1 MNNILD
7 MVDGLKNLAISKKIV
22 ISTAES
28 CTGGL
33 ISKYLTDLPG
43 SSNFYN
49 SSIIVYSNNSKINL
63 LNVNPKTL
71 LEFGA
76 VSEEVVKE
84 MSKGLLEVTRSNIAI
99 AISGIM
105 SPDSD
110 DTDKDVGT
118 LWICVRS
125 KDKEK
130 ASKFYLKS
138 NDRSM
143 NREHAAEIAIKSL
156 YDFIKQL

>member
-1 MNNILD
+1 

>member
-156 YDFIKQL
+156 YDFINQL

>member
-1 MNNILD
+1 MSNILD

-33 ISKYLTDLPG
+33 ISKYLTDLP
-43 SSNFYN
+43 SSSDFYN

-71 LEFGA
+71 SEFGA

-99 AISGIM
+99 AVSGIM
-105 SPDSD
+105 GPDSD

-125 KDKEK
+125 NDKTK
-130 ASKFYLKS
+130 ASKFYLKH
-138 NDRSM
+138 NDRFM

-156 YDFIKQL
+156 YDFINQL

>member
-76 VSEEVVKE
+76 VSEKVVKE

-99 AISGIM
+99 AVSGIM
-105 SPDSD
+105 GPDSD
-110 DTDKDVGT
+110 DTYKDVGT
-118 LWICVRS
+118 LWVCVRS

-130 ASKFYLKS
+130 TSKFYLKS
-138 NDRSM
+138 NDRSI

-156 YDFIKQL
+156 YDFINQL

>member
-138 NDRSM
+138 NDRST

-156 YDFIKQL
+156 YDFINQL

>member
-1 MNNILD
+1 MSNILD

-84 MSKGLLEVTRSNIAI
+84 MSKGLLEVTHSNIAI

-156 YDFIKQL
+156 YDFINQL

>member
-43 SSNFYN
+43 SSDFYN

-156 YDFIKQL
+156 YDFINQL